1 MSASVVKRE
10 QHARRKVE
18 MARLIGDYNL
28 TVQDVATRLGITTRT
43 AYALWKEIKTDLGP
57 QAFKA
62 DLGWRP

>member
-1 MSASVVKRE
+1 
-10 QHARRKVE
+10 

-28 TVQDVATRLGITTRT
+28 TVQDAATRLGITTGT